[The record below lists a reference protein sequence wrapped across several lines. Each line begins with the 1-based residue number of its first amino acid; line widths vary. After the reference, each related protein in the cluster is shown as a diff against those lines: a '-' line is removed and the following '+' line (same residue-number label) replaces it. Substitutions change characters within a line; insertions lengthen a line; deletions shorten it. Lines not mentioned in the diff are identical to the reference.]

1 MKKTDELRQEIIT
14 KKNEVESLQAQGNIA
29 QAAKVAG
36 DIENLLNKFKVEDAK
51 EKATFENFKNDAARG
66 NCTVIDGSGHIV
78 KSGCK
83 VGGVVGEEYKQ
94 NFFNQVRTKFKNAS
108 GYLREGAPSQGGYL
122 VPAEFHNEIVTALS
136 EENVLR
142 QISRV
147 VATENDR
154 QIPIQTIPPS
164 ASFVAEGQ
172 TIPLSTEEF
181 DRKVLGAYKIA
192 AGVSV
197 SNELLAD
204 SFFDIEGHLTLEF
217 AKAIGAAEENAFL
230 NGTGNGEPL
239 GILPQLAAD
248 SSTTISISVQ
258 SAVPVDSELA
268 SSALITLAYSLKRPY
283 RKNACWLMNDS
294 TFATIRKLRD
304 DNKNYLW
311 QASLAAGEPPT
322 LLGYPVFSSGFMPA
336 MESGKIPILFGDFTR
351 FIIGQRGEMV
361 FKPLRELHALQDL
374 TTFLMIERV
383 DGVLSDMQAIRGLK
397 IA

>member
-14 KKNEVESLQAQGNIA
+14 MKNEVESLQAQGNIA

-36 DIENLLNKFKVEDAK
+36 DLENLLNHFKVERAK
-51 EKATFENFKNDAARG
+51 ENATFEKFKNDAALG
-66 NCTVIDGSGHIV
+66 KCTVIDGSGHIV

-83 VGGVVGEEYKQ
+83 GGGVGGEEYKQ

-108 GYLREGAPSQGGYL
+108 GYLREGAPADGGYL
-122 VPAEFHNEIVTALS
+122 VPAEFHNEIVTALG

-154 QIPIQTIPPS
+154 QIAIQTTPPS
-164 ASFVAEGQ
+164 ASFVAEGE

-181 DRKVLGAYKIA
+181 DRKILGAHKIA
-192 AGVSV
+192 SAVSV
-197 SNELLAD
+197 ANELLAD
-204 SFFDIEGHLTLEF
+204 SFYDIEGHLTLEF

-230 NGTGNGEPL
+230 NGTGNNEPL
-239 GILPQLAAD
+239 GILPTLAAD
-248 SSTTISISVQ
+248 SSTTITTAGAAIS
-258 SAVPVDSELA
+258 ADDIINLC
-268 SSALITLAYSLKRPY
+268 YKLKRPY
-283 RKNACWLMNDS
+283 RKNACWLVNDS
-294 TFATIRKLRD
+294 TLAVIRTLKDSTQAFIWQTGGFAT
-304 DNKNYLW
+304 
-311 QASLAAGEPPT
+311 GEPPT
-322 LLGYPVFSSGFMPA
+322 ILGYPVFSTEFLPSIA
-336 MESGKIPILFGDFTR
+336 SGKIPILFGDFTR

-383 DGVLSDMQAIRGLK
+383 DGVLSDTQAIRGIK

>member
-1 MKKTDELRQEIIT
+1 MKKSDELRQEILA
-14 KKNEVESLQAQGNIA
+14 KKNEVETLQAQGNIA
-29 QAAKVAG
+29 HAAKAAG
-36 DIENLLNKFKVEDAK
+36 DLENLLNKFKVEEAK

-83 VGGVVGEEYKQ
+83 VGGVGGEEYKQ
-94 NFFNQVRTKFKNAS
+94 IFFNQVRTKFKNAS
-108 GYLREGAPSQGGYL
+108 GYLREGAPADGGFL
-122 VPAEFHNEIVTALS
+122 VPAEFHNEIVSALG

-181 DRKVLGAYKIA
+181 DRKILGAYKIA

-197 SNELLAD
+197 SNELLSD
-204 SFFDIEGHLTLEF
+204 SYYNIEGHLTLEF

-230 NGTGNGEPL
+230 NGDGNGQPL
-239 GILPQLAAD
+239 GILPTLAAD
-248 SSTTISISVQ
+248 SSTTITTTGTAIS
-258 SAVPVDSELA
+258 ADDIINLC
-268 SSALITLAYSLKRPY
+268 YSLKRPY
-283 RKNACWLMNDS
+283 RKNACWLMND
-294 TFATIRKLRD
+294 TVFAQIRKLKD
-304 DNKNYLW
+304 DTKNFLW

-322 LLGYPVFSSGFMPA
+322 LLGFPVYGSGFMPA
-336 MESGKIPILFGDFTR
+336 IESGKIPILFGDFTR

-383 DGVLSDMQAIRGLK
+383 DGVLSDMQAIRGLSV
-397 IA
+397 

>member
-1 MKKTDELRQEIIT
+1 MKKSDELRQEILA
-14 KKNEVESLQAQGNIA
+14 KKNEVETLQAQGNMA
-29 QAAKVAG
+29 HAAKAAG
-36 DIENLLNKFKVEDAK
+36 DLENLLNKFKVEEAK

-83 VGGVVGEEYKQ
+83 VGGVAGEEYKQ

-108 GYLREGAPSQGGYL
+108 GYLREGAPADGGYL
-122 VPAEFHNEIVTALS
+122 VPSEFHNEIVTALG

-154 QIPIQTIPPS
+154 QIAIQTTPPS

-181 DRKVLGAYKIA
+181 DRKILGAYKIA

-204 SFFDIEGHLTLEF
+204 SFYNIEGHLTLEF
-217 AKAIGAAEENAFL
+217 AKAIGATEENAFL
-230 NGTGNGEPL
+230 NGDGDGQPL
-239 GILPQLAAD
+239 GILTALAAD
-248 SSTTISISVQ
+248 SSTTLSYTESKFEELV
-258 SAVPVDSELA
+258 SSDSPY
-268 SSALITLAYSLKRPY
+268 INLAYSLKRPY

-294 TFATIRKLRD
+294 ILAAVRRAKDSAGNF
-304 DNKNYLW
+304 LW
-311 QASLAAGEPPT
+311 QASLAASEPPT
-322 LLGYPVFSSGFMPA
+322 LLGYPIYTSEFMPSI
-336 MESGKIPILFGDFTR
+336 ESGKMPVLFGDFTR

-383 DGVLSDMQAIRGLK
+383 DGVLSDMQAIRGIK
-397 IA
+397 IT